1 MHPGLHHAADGLKY
15 VHEQRGSGAVESGL
29 QAPAHAFGEGV
40 SGDPSSHPF
49 AKEAKGRS
57 TQDIRDARILPREFY
72 NRDPVTVGRD
82 LLGKLLIRRDGRKM
96 LAGRI
101 VEDEAYLGAQ
111 DPAAH
116 AYSGRTPRN
125 AVLFGPPGHAY
136 VYFIYGNHYCLNV
149 SCMPEGDAEGVL
161 LRAMEPV
168 AGIEQMA
175 RARGMHVPILA
186 PTKGARMGRSN
197 ADSLLRPS
205 QLRLISSG
213 PGRMSE
219 ALGITRARDN
229 AKDLTSRRSD
239 LWFADDGYRPE
250 RIVATPRIGIRKAVE
265 EPLRFVIAGNSYVSG
280 RRTS

>member
-1 MHPGLHHAADGLKY
+1 MVNLRQEL
-15 VHEQRGSGAVESGL
+15 RL
-29 QAPAHAFGEGV
+29 QLQTATV
-40 SGDPSSHPF
+40 
-49 AKEAKGRS
+49 
-57 TQDIRDARILPREFY
+57 LPREFY
-72 NRDPVTVGRD
+72 NRDPVTVARE
-82 LLGKLLIRRDGRKM
+82 LLGKLLIRRDGRKL

-101 VEDEAYLGAQ
+101 VEDEAYLGAN

-125 AVLFGPPGHAY
+125 AVLFGPPGYAY

-149 SCMPEGDAEGVL
+149 SCMPEGFGEGVL

-168 AGIEQMA
+168 AGIEEMA
-175 RARGMHVPILA
+175 EARGLDVPTLA
-186 PTKGARMGRSN
+186 PTQGARMGHPG
-197 ADSLLRPS
+197 SLSRPS

-219 ALGITRARDN
+219 ALDITRDRDN

-250 RIVATPRIGIRKAVE
+250 KILATPRIGIKKAVD
-265 EPLRFVIAGNSYVSG
+265 EPLRFVVAGNQYVSG
-280 RRTS
+280 KRPLV